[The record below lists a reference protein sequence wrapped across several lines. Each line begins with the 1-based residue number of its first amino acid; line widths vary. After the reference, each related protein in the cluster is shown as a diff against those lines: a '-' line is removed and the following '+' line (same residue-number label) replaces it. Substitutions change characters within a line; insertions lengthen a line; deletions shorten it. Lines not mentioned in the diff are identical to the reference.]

1 MRVALRT
8 GLLLVATLFSGW
20 VHADGE
26 SYKLFLRPN
35 DEVQLAVEKVK
46 SIIPPN
52 AELCIQTV
60 PAQCNNV
67 ADAQAQAKAIL
78 NGVRELP
85 CLVICDDKGPYAVL
99 SYQHLSADTLQ
110 TAHSLVDRVD
120 REKIAT
126 EQEIQSRLFLVCAM
140 LGEQSL
146 DDATL
151 ELIIQE
157 CRLLLK
163 HPHVNTEQKQF
174 IGYKCLYPALML
186 QYARAY
192 KGAHTPYS
200 EKKLLEAINELENAR
215 DVDPKSKL
223 GRHAYAERERLRSAR
238 LKAKKYE

>member
-8 GLLLVATLFSGW
+8 GLVLASTLVSGW

-26 SYKLFLRPN
+26 SYKLFLRPD
-35 DEVQLAVEKVK
+35 DEVQEAVEKVK
-46 SIIPPN
+46 SVIPSN

-60 PAQCNNV
+60 PTQCNST

-85 CLVICDDKGPYAVL
+85 CLVVCDNKGPYAVL
-99 SYQHLSADTLQ
+99 SYQHLSAENLQ
-110 TAHSLVDRVD
+110 TAHTLVNHAD

-126 EQEIQSRLFLVCAM
+126 EQEIKSRLFMVCAM
-140 LGEQSL
+140 LGEASI
-146 DDATL
+146 DDTTL

-157 CRLLLK
+157 CRLLLN
-163 HPHVNTEQKQF
+163 HPHTNTEQKQF

-186 QYARAY
+186 QYTRAY

-200 EKKLLEAINELENAR
+200 EKKFIEAINELENAR
-215 DVDPKSKL
+215 DIDPKSKL
-223 GRHAYAERERLRSAR
+223 GRQAYAERERLRSAR
-238 LKAKKYE
+238 LKAKKYD